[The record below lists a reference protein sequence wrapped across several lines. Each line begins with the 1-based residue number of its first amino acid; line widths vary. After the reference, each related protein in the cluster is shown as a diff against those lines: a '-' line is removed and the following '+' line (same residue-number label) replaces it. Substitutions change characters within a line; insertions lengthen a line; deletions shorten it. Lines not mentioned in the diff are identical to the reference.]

1 MNSMQLLIITSNR
14 SELLAAMPGITP
26 ENSVITSLD
35 SLNYIGFSHYKK
47 IVIDCASVSDSL
59 KKVSLGIRDDR
70 ATQSLWQLLASSNGP
85 EVYLLIEKMERPG
98 NEMRQLGI
106 QYITAA
112 ELQKMANSAEL
123 SIEQATRPLEE
134 NRPATGILTADDI
147 RDMHQNG
154 LRQLPAGARL
164 TSWAAEVADS
174 LNFHSDSHVL
184 HLLFP
189 VKASSKKALANMHTD
204 IYALNSKFP
213 NMLFIVNEAYLPVF
227 NNLFPSLQGKTV
239 APSVH
244 WETHGAYTGETS
256 VQMLVDQRC
265 FGAIIPAK
273 KPYTDPEN
281 VVKLQKLAQKNG
293 LTLFSTFTL
302 ASAGSCDIIASDNSD
317 FGAIVALYPAEALTA
332 GAVPGSGAIV
342 VNSEFLKQSAF
353 RKGN

>member
-1 MNSMQLLIITSNR
+1 MNSMQILIITSNR

-59 KKVSLGIRDDR
+59 KKVSLGIRDDQS
-70 ATQSLWQLLASSNGP
+70 TQALWQLLASSNGP

-98 NEMRQLGI
+98 NEMKQLGI

-112 ELQKMANSAEL
+112 ELQKMANSAES
-123 SIEQATRPLEE
+123 SIEQASRSLETD
-134 NRPATGILTADDI
+134 RPAHGILTADDI
-147 RDMHQNG
+147 RDMHQSG
-154 LRQLPAGARL
+154 LRQLPAGSRL

-174 LNFHSDSHVL
+174 LNFHSDSHAL

-189 VKASSKKALANMHTD
+189 VKAASKKAMADMRTE
-204 IYALNSKFP
+204 IFALSSKFP
-213 NMLFIVNEAYLPVF
+213 NMLFIVNEAFLPVF
-227 NNLFPSLQGKTV
+227 NSLFPSLQGKTV

-244 WETHGAYTGETS
+244 WESHGAYTGETS

-265 FGAIIPAK
+265 FGAIIPAR
-273 KPYTDPEN
+273 KPYTDPAN
-281 VVKLQKLAQKNG
+281 FARLQKLAQKNA

-302 ASAGSCDIIASDNSD
+302 ASAGTCDIIASNKSD
-317 FGAIVALYPAEALTA
+317 SGAIVALYPAEALTDNM
-332 GAVPGSGAIV
+332 VPGSGAIV

-353 RKGN
+353 SKGN